1 MEVAERTQNG
11 HWQVLWGMDGPV
23 QEYEPDP
30 RETLLVRCVFPDELL
45 LRLGSTED
53 ASTFGARDW

>member
-45 LRLGSTED
+45 LRLGST
-53 ASTFGARDW
+53 